1 MSSVS
6 SVDDLL
12 ETDLELQQIYGIEL
26 DTPESMKNTAP
37 STRIGT
43 ENGGAISLAQS
54 EIGDI
59 TDNSIDFEPSIAEET
74 NNNESISVTLSI
86 AP

>member
-26 DTPESMKNTAP
+26 DTPESMKITAP
-37 STRIGT
+37 FT
-43 ENGGAISLAQS
+43 ENCSAISQS

-86 AP
+86 AL

>member
-37 STRIGT
+37 ST
-43 ENGGAISLAQS
+43 ENGGAISQS

-86 AP
+86 AL